1 MTLLALV
8 SDLARMG
15 VRLRLVADDR
25 IAVSGPPG
33 GLPEELLGRIA
44 HYKPELLRWLA
55 SQRAGREPELP
66 QIVPDPAARHEPFPL
81 SDLQMSFLVGDS
93 AAMEYAVR
101 PHQYLEVE
109 LTDVD
114 PERFEAAWN
123 RALRQQAAN
132 LVVVTPDVQ
141 LRAVPDPEPMEIVV
155 HDLRDLPE
163 AEREARLLAVR
174 EAMERRTLPLDRW
187 PWMELELS
195 LLDEHRALVHFN
207 NNNFFSDGHG
217 THRLLMT
224 TLESY
229 ERPHEPLRELAL
241 GYRDCVL
248 ALAALEESALGR
260 ASERYWRERMPDW
273 PEAPPLPLAPG
284 ADPRQ
289 RSRLRRRET
298 EVAAPVWAA
307 FKERAAGHGLTPTN
321 ALYSVY
327 AEIVAAWSGSRHYL
341 LNNMV
346 THRLPLHPEIGD
358 LVGNFASLYPLE
370 VDWRRPGPFHER
382 ALRLQAQV
390 MSDLQHTYWS
400 GVKVL
405 QAFNG
410 LRRTPGRAVCPF
422 VVGSGLFMG
431 RMNRPVH
438 STLETPQ
445 VALDHQFWEQTDRS
459 LWVVWDLI
467 EAIFPEGMVDAM
479 WAAYLDLLDRLAGD
493 DESWT
498 RDGFDLLPETQ
509 RSARQR
515 LNRPAEPPPAEP
527 LGDALRRRATA
538 DPGRRAVVTPSGA
551 LTYRELHDVADAV
564 AAALQEAGVR
574 PGDRVAVVLPRS
586 ADQPPAVHGV
596 LRAGAA
602 YVPIDPEWPADRV
615 AYLLGDVGAAA
626 VVTRS
631 AHRPAVPGATPIVAI
646 DELRGGRPAP
656 ARGRPGDLAYVIYT
670 SGSTGRPKGAMLD
683 HRGPLN
689 TILDINRRFGIG
701 PDDVVFGLSS
711 LCFDLSV
718 YDVFGAAAAG
728 ATLLLP
734 DEAGAADPGAWLEA
748 VRTHGVTV
756 WNSVP
761 QLAQLLV
768 EAAASAGVRLPSL
781 RVVLL
786 SGDWIP
792 VGLPGPLREVA
803 PGARVISLGG
813 ATEASIWSI
822 FYPIEAVDPGW
833 ASVPYGYPLAN
844 QSWHVLDDAG
854 RDAPD
859 WVPGHLHIGGIGL
872 ALGYWGDAGKTAAA
886 FVERRGE
893 RLYRTGDRGRYLPG
907 GAIEF
912 LGRSDFQ
919 VKVQGFRV
927 EPGEVEHACRSH
939 PDVREAVVMAR
950 DAAGGKQLVAFVV
963 GRPDVDLDGGD
974 VRRFLAATLPRHLVP
989 GQVVVIDRLPLTGN
1003 GKVDRR
1009 ELEALGRPEPAAG
1022 QELVR
1027 PRTTVERE
1035 LVAIW
1040 ESVLG
1045 AGPIG
1050 VHDDFFEL
1058 GGQSFSA
1065 LRVLAAVER
1074 RLGRRCPM
1082 SALLE
1087 GRTVAHLADLLAG
1100 GAGWSPLVTL
1110 RGGTG
1115 GEPCFL
1121 VHPAGGGVLCYDLLA
1136 RELGRPVHAFQ
1147 ASAGDAGPDL
1157 AAIAARYVEALRERY
1172 PDGPSVLGGWSSG
1185 GVIAFEMA
1193 RQLEAAGSPVRQVLV
1208 LDSPAPVPAAGTPV
1222 DEAGLLAWFLEDLD
1236 RGFDAERDG
1245 PALRRALAGAPP
1257 DELLGRALD
1266 LAGGGLDAGEL
1277 APVLAVFRTVVT
1289 ACRGYRPA
1297 VIAADIA
1304 VLRAAEG
1311 RVTEFDGHPF
1321 AARPD
1326 WGWAGLTRGR
1336 VTTATVPGTHHTLL
1350 AEANVGA
1357 VAAALRAALAG

>member
-1 MTLLALV
+1 VTLLALV

-25 IAVSGPPG
+25 IAVTGPPG

-44 HYKPELLRWLA
+44 QHKPELVRWLA
-55 SQRAGREPELP
+55 SQRAGRQPDLP
-66 QIVPDPAARHEPFPL
+66 RVVPDLAARREPFPP
-81 SDLQMSFLVGDS
+81 SDLQMSFLVGDH

-114 PERFEAAWN
+114 PARFEAAWN

-141 LRAVPDPEPMEIVV
+141 LRAVPDPEPMRIAV
-155 HDLRDLPE
+155 HDLRDLAE
-163 AEREARLLAVR
+163 AEREARLLAIR
-174 EAMERRTLPLDRW
+174 ETMERRTLPLDRW

-195 LLDEHRALVHFN
+195 LLDERRARVHFN

-229 ERPHEPLRELAL
+229 ERPHEPLRELSL
-241 GYRDCVL
+241 SYRDCVL
-248 ALAALEESALGR
+248 ALADLEESPLGR

-273 PEAPPLPLAPG
+273 PDAPPLPMAPG
-284 ADPRQ
+284 ADPRR
-289 RSRLRRRET
+289 RSRLGRRET
-298 EVAAPVWAA
+298 VVAAPVWAA
-307 FKERAAGHGLTPTN
+307 FKERAAAHGLTPTN
-321 ALYSVY
+321 ALYGAY
-327 AEIVAAWSGSRHYL
+327 AEVVAAWSGSRHYL

-346 THRLPLHPEIGD
+346 THRLPLHPEIGE
-358 LVGNFASLYPLE
+358 LLGNFASLYPLE

-382 ALRLQAQV
+382 ALGLQAQV
-390 MSDLQHTYWS
+390 ISDLQHTYWS

-405 QAFNG
+405 QAFNA

-431 RMNRPVH
+431 QMNRPVH

-459 LWVVWDLI
+459 LWVVWDVI
-467 EAIFPEGMVDAM
+467 EAVFPEGLVDAM
-479 WAAYLDLLDRLAGD
+479 WAAYLALLDRLAAEGAAWD
-493 DESWT
+493 L
-498 RDGFDLLPETQ
+498 DGFDLLPEAQ
-509 RSARQR
+509 RSVRLG
-515 LNRPAEPPPAEP
+515 LNRPQEPPPEEL
-527 LGDALRRRATA
+527 LGDPLDRRAA
-538 DPGRRAVVTPSGA
+538 AAPDRPAVVTPAGS
-551 LTYRELHDVADAV
+551 LTYGELRDRADAV

-574 PGDRVAVVLPRS
+574 PGDRVAVVLPKS
-586 ADQPPAVHGV
+586 ADQAPAVFGV

-602 YVPIDPEWPADRV
+602 YVPIDPEWPRDRV
-615 AYLLGDVGAAA
+615 EYLLQDVGAAA

-631 AHRPAVPGATPIVAI
+631 ALRAGVPGPAPVVAV
-646 DELRGGRPAP
+646 DGLRGGRPAP
-656 ARGRPGDLAYVIYT
+656 APRRPGDLAYVIYT

-683 HRGPLN
+683 HRGPVN
-689 TILDINRRFGIG
+689 TVLDINRRFDVG
-701 PDDVVFGLSS
+701 PDDVVFGVSS

-718 YDVFGAAAAG
+718 YDVFGAVAAG

-734 DEAGAADPGAWLEA
+734 GEGAAADPGAWLEA

-768 EAAASAGVRLPSL
+768 EAALAAGVRLPSL

-792 VGLPGPLREVA
+792 VGLPEPLREVA
-803 PGARVISLGG
+803 PGARVVSLGG

-822 FYPIEAVDPGW
+822 GYPIEAVDPGW
-833 ASVPYGYPLAN
+833 ASIPYGYPLTN
-844 QSWHVLDDAG
+844 QSWHVVDDAG

-872 ALGYWGDAGKTAAA
+872 ALGYWGDAERTAKA
-886 FVERRGE
+886 FVQRRGE

-927 EPGEVEHACRSH
+927 EPGEVEHACRDH
-939 PDVREAVVMAR
+939 PDVREAVVIAR

-963 GRPDVDLDGGD
+963 SRPDAELDGD
-974 VRRFLAATLPRHLVP
+974 EVRRFLATTLPRHLVP
-989 GQVVVIDRLPLTGN
+989 GQVVVLDRLPLTGN

-1009 ELEALGRPEPAAG
+1009 ALEAASRPEPAAG
-1022 QELVR
+1022 REVVA
-1027 PRTTVERE
+1027 PRTDVERE

-1045 AGPIG
+1045 GGPIG

-1065 LRVLAAVER
+1065 LRVLATVER
-1074 RLGRRCPM
+1074 QLGRRAPM

-1087 GRTVAHLADLLAG
+1087 GRTVANLAALLVADD
-1100 GAGWSPLVTL
+1100 GWSPLVSL
-1110 RGGTG
+1110 RDGAG

-1121 VHPAGGGVLCYDLLA
+1121 VHPAGGGVLCYDHLA
-1136 RELGRPVHAFQ
+1136 RALGRPVHAFQ
-1147 ASAGDAGPDL
+1147 ATPGGGAGL
-1157 AAIAARYVEALRERY
+1157 EAIAGRYVEALRARW
-1172 PDGPSVLGGWSSG
+1172 PDGPYVLGG
-1185 GVIAFEMA
+1185 
-1193 RQLEAAGSPVRQVLV
+1193 
-1208 LDSPAPVPAAGTPV
+1208 
-1222 DEAGLLAWFLEDLD
+1222 
-1236 RGFDAERDG
+1236 
-1245 PALRRALAGAPP
+1245 
-1257 DELLGRALD
+1257 
-1266 LAGGGLDAGEL
+1266 
-1277 APVLAVFRTVVT
+1277 
-1289 ACRGYRPA
+1289 
-1297 VIAADIA
+1297 
-1304 VLRAAEG
+1304 
-1311 RVTEFDGHPF
+1311 
-1321 AARPD
+1321 
-1326 WGWAGLTRGR
+1326 
-1336 VTTATVPGTHHTLL
+1336 
-1350 AEANVGA
+1350 
-1357 VAAALRAALAG
+1357 